1 MGANMEKI
9 LSSVGVEADKER
21 LNQVVAACKGKST
34 EELIAVGLPK
44 LASMGGGGGAPP
56 LQQPLAALLLQPL
69 LRLLRPRRRRRRRSP
84 RRTMTW
90 ASASLTS
97 LQSW

>member
-1 MGANMEKI
+1 MA
-9 LSSVGVEADKER
+9 
-21 LNQVVAACKGKST
+21 VVA
-34 EELIAVGLPK
+34 LL
-44 LASMGGGGGAPP
+44 P

-84 RRTMTW
+84 RRRTMTW